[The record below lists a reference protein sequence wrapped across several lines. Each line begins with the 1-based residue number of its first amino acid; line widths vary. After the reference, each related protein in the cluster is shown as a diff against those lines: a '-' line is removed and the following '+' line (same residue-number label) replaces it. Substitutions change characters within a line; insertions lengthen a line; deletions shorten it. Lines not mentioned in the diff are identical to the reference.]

1 MDAAVSKM
9 KEQVRGAIFTL
20 LTHAAL
26 ARTSVPHLDTHRR
39 CHPKQHTKLLC
50 RGPPGYLGVWTTTT
64 MPSAVLQAELLTS
77 TCLYEKTCH
86 MVNCVALA
94 HYHAHS
100 SLD

>member
-1 MDAAVSKM
+1 MEPYSLCSL
-9 KEQVRGAIFTL
+9 TL
-20 LTHAAL
+20 PSLVQAFLTSTTTVVTA
-26 ARTSVPHLDTHRR
+26 
-39 CHPKQHTKLLC
+39 KQHTKLLC

-77 TCLYEKTCH
+77 TCLYEETCH